1 LRGIAVLYNW
11 CIVALLSFATD
22 GVEPSKRHNETF
34 SGPPVVTAKSWL
46 IVDAKTG
53 GAVAGAEADV
63 KRHMASTTKVMTA
76 LLVLELAEKIPPV
89 LDEEVVFSKRAA
101 KTEGSS
107 SKVGEGEKVLVK
119 NLLYGLLLPSGN
131 DAATAFAEHFGAR
144 METAKLTPKGTDP
157 FVLFVAEMNRR
168 AGELGM
174 KSTGFANPHGLTS
187 PTHLSTAS
195 DMAKLALAALKKP
208 LFRTVVGTTRFTCSV
223 TTANGGRR
231 TAEWKNT
238 NQLLGFAEYYGVKT
252 GTTSAAGSCL
262 ICGGVHAGD
271 DLLLVILGSSSNE
284 ARYADAR
291 NLLRWAWSERAKRGK
306 PVSAD
311 GLVPAVQR

>member
-1 LRGIAVLYNW
+1 MLNNW
-11 CIVALLSFATD
+11 CVVALFSIAID
-22 GVEPSKRHNETF
+22 GVAETKRHNETF

-53 GAVAGAEADV
+53 GAVACAEADV

-76 LLVLELAEKIPPV
+76 LLVLELAEKTPAV

-107 SKVGEGEKVLVK
+107 SKIAEGERVLVK

-144 METAKLTPKGTDP
+144 MEAGKLAPKGIDP

-187 PTHLSTAS
+187 PTHQSTAS
-195 DMAKLALAALKKP
+195 DMAKLALDALKKP
-208 LFRTVVGTTRFTCSV
+208 LFRTVVGTPRFSCSV
-223 TTANGGRR
+223 TTANGGSR

-238 NQLLGFAEYYGVKT
+238 NQLLNFAQYYGVKT

-271 DLLLVILGSSSNE
+271 DLILVILGSSSNE

-291 NLLRWAWSERAKRGK
+291 NLLRWAWLERAKRGK
-306 PVSAD
+306 SVSAD
-311 GLVPAVQR
+311 GLVPAIQR